1 MISNNIQIIGTIINK
16 LTSVSIANLTLGCL
30 ELGKRKAI
38 LPHHANW
45 KMKNY
50 QHIVYDK
57 MVRSHQSS
65 FS

>member
-38 LPHHANW
+38 LPHHAN
-45 KMKNY
+45 
-50 QHIVYDK
+50 
-57 MVRSHQSS
+57 
-65 FS
+65 